1 MLIICWFNGDF
12 HTIGSFRS
20 TQKEEKLVFIKQLQQ
35 VNRELQ
41 QLIKKAATK
50 PAILVQMMC
59 THTDRS
65 SSMSF
70 A

>member
-1 MLIICWFNGDF
+1 MLLICWFNEDSR
-12 HTIGSFRS
+12 TIGSFRS
-20 TQKEEKLVFIKQLQQ
+20 MQKEEKLVFIKQLEQ
-35 VNRELQ
+35 VNQELQ

-65 SSMSF
+65 SSVSF